1 MLASK
6 FLTVHPLQLETR
18 RFAFGKI
25 RQVKGYLGAPRSLE
39 FRIRKSVTDPIL
51 PPREVSDTDRRLAVI
66 NRDFKRVTGKD
77 PELLSVIISQYIFNL
92 IFLFKH

>member
-6 FLTVHPLQLETR
+6 ILTVHPLKLETR

-39 FRIRKSVTDPIL
+39 FRIRKAVTDPLL
-51 PPREVSDTDRRLAVI
+51 PPREISDTDRRLAVT
-66 NRDFKRVTGKD
+66 NRDLNRV
-77 PELLSVIISQYIFNL
+77 
-92 IFLFKH
+92 